1 MRDTYHGFKA
11 VTALAAAVLSANT
24 NGVAVDLK
32 GFDSALFIVGTGAIE
47 AAGDFTVKLQ
57 ESDTGTSSWS
67 DVAEADLL
75 DGVPGTLE
83 ADSAYRIGYIGS
95 KRKRYVRAVAVKGGG
110 TSIALSVVALLGHPA
125 IAPVA

>member
-11 VTALAAAVLSANT
+11 VTALAAAVVAANT

-32 GFDSALFIVGTGAIE
+32 GYDSALFLVGTGAIE

-57 ESDTGTSSWS
+57 ESDTGTSGWT
-67 DVAEADLL
+67 DVDPKDLL
-75 DGVPGTLE
+75 DGVPDELE
-83 ADSAYRIGYIGS
+83 ADTAYRIGYIGS
-95 KRKRYVRAVAVKGGG
+95 KRKRYVRAVAVKSGG
-110 TSIALSVVALLGHPA
+110 TSIALNVIALLGHPA